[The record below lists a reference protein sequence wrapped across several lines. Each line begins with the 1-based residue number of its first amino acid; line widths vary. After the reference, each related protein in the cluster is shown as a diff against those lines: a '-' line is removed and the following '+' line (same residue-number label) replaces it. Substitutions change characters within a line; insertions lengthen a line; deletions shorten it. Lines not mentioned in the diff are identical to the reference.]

1 MDNYNTFP
9 ATYQP
14 MYQQPNMYYQPTQTA
29 PVYQQ
34 RWQQPSTT
42 AVPNYQQQ
50 AQPTNF
56 NQVSASNVIWVQG
69 ISGAKSYSNLQ
80 PGVPVALWDSEEQT
94 IYVKQIDQSGKPQM
108 TILDYTE
115 RVDAPVKNNDA
126 SPVEYA
132 TKEQVEELNTQLS
145 SFNEKINA
153 MGKYVTKDQL
163 ESLNGHIKDLSGQ
176 IEDIEDR
183 IMSFGKPQQN
193 NNQNNRRGN
202 K

>member
-1 MDNYNTFP
+1 MDNYTFP

-14 MYQQPNMYYQPTQTA
+14 TYQPNMYYQPTSA
-29 PVYQQ
+29 MPVYQQ

-42 AVPNYQQQ
+42 TVPPYQQSVGQ
-50 AQPTNF
+50 IP
-56 NQVSASNVIWVQG
+56 SGNVIWVQG

-94 IYVKQIDQSGKPQM
+94 IYIKQIDQSGKPQM

-115 RVDAPVKNNDA
+115 RTNDTQIK
-126 SPVEYA
+126 SVPTVEYA
-132 TKEQVEELNTQLS
+132 TKEQVEELNNQFS
-145 SFNEKINA
+145 SFNEKLNS
-153 MGKYVTKDQL
+153 MSKYVTKDQL

-193 NNQNNRRGN
+193 NNSNNRRGN

>member
-1 MDNYNTFP
+1 MDNYTFP

-14 MYQQPNMYYQPTQTA
+14 TYQPNMYYQPTSA
-29 PVYQQ
+29 MPVYQQ

-42 AVPNYQQQ
+42 TVPPYQQSVGQ
-50 AQPTNF
+50 IP
-56 NQVSASNVIWVQG
+56 SGNVIWVYG

-94 IYVKQIDQSGKPQM
+94 IYIKQIDQSGKPQM

-115 RVDAPVKNNDA
+115 RSNDTQIK
-126 SPVEYA
+126 SVPTVEYA
-132 TKEQVEELNTQLS
+132 TKEQVEELNNQFS
-145 SFNEKINA
+145 SFNEKLNS
-153 MGKYVTKDQL
+153 MSKYVTKDQL
-163 ESLNGHIKDLSGQ
+163 ESLNGCIKDLSGQ

-193 NNQNNRRGN
+193 NNSNNRRGE
-202 K
+202 